1 MSSLHLVQR
10 MVKKSVLRTDLESA
24 RQTLTAWSNV
34 NSVAVESSWVRSGAG
49 RGRFEDRVEAIVF
62 LGVIY
67 VMCSKQR

>member
-1 MSSLHLVQR
+1 MNELSSFGATYGEEKCVEDR
-10 MVKKSVLRTDLESA
+10 PRVGS
-24 RQTLTAWSNV
+24 SNV